1 MEVPCLDKIYR
12 AIAYYRLSKED
23 RYKSES
29 DSIVN
34 QKKLVHEYVAQHDNL
49 VLVDEKQDD
58 GYTGTNYDRP
68 GFRAVMEAIENGTAD
83 CVIVKDLSRLGREY
97 IETGKYLEMVFPA
110 LGVRFIAVNDDVDSE
125 NHTQSDDILI
135 PVKNIMNETYCRD
148 LSKKL
153 RSQFKVQRGNGEFL
167 GAFASYGYCK
177 SPDDKH
183 KLVVD
188 EFAAEVVRGIF
199 SMLIQGYSIQAIAD
213 SMNDAGILSP
223 AEYKRQQGMR
233 YYTGF
238 AGKNTPRWS
247 APTVRKILKNPIY
260 IGHLIQ
266 GKRGTLNY
274 KIKKV
279 IERDESD
286 WTVVKHNHEPIVDE
300 LAFLLVQ
307 QILQRDT
314 RTPPDAETV
323 QPLAGLLFCP
333 DCGRAMCRRS
343 VTRGRKKFYYYVC
356 STNKHGRGCSS
367 HSFPQG
373 QLETVVLHSMQKQIQ
388 LMVEMEQLLQEI
400 AQDDLRAIKNQ
411 RLERQILEKQKEIDE
426 HREFRMRLL
435 EALNENLIDR
445 DEYNQMRAKYTGLIE
460 VAQGA
465 LSRLMEQRAKKSNE
479 TDCSNQ
485 NWLNQFLKYKNI
497 QKLTRDAA
505 VSLIRRVE
513 VYEGRHL
520 HIEFNFQNEIA
531 SYQQLLSEVVKEAG

>member
-1 MEVPCLDKIYR
+1 MKKTYR
-12 AIAYYRLSKED
+12 VMAYYRLSKED
-23 RYKSES
+23 RYKNRYKNES

-34 QKKLVHEYVAQHDNL
+34 QKKLIHEYIARHDNL
-49 VLVDEKQDD
+49 VLVDEKEDD

-68 GFRAVMEAIENGTAD
+68 GFRAVMEAIENGTVD

-125 NHTQSDDILI
+125 NHSQSDDILI

-199 SMLIQGYSIQAIAD
+199 SMSMQGYSIQAIAD
-213 SMNDAGILSP
+213 SMNTTGILSP
-223 AEYKRQQGMR
+223 AEYKRQQGLR

-238 AGKNTPRWS
+238 ARENLPQWNAS
-247 APTVRKILKNPIY
+247 TVRNILKNPVY
-260 IGHLIQ
+260 IGHLVQ
-266 GKRGTLNY
+266 GKRGTPNY
-274 KIKKV
+274 KIKKIV
-279 IERDESD
+279 ERDESG
-286 WTVVKHNHEPIVDE
+286 WIVVKHNHEPIVDE
-300 LAFLLVQ
+300 LVFNLVQ
-307 QILQRDT
+307 QMLQRDT
-314 RTPPDAETV
+314 RTPPNAETV
-323 QPLAGLLFCP
+323 RPLAGILFCA

-343 VTRGRKKFYYYVC
+343 VTRGKKKFHYYVC
-356 STNKHGRGCSS
+356 STNKHGQGCSS

-373 QLETVVLHSMQKQIQ
+373 QLETVVLHAIQKQIQ
-388 LMVEMEQLLQEI
+388 LMVEMDQLLREI
-400 AQDDLRAIKNQ
+400 ARDDLQAVKCQ
-411 RLERQILEKQKEIDE
+411 RLERQIIDKQKEIDG

-445 DEYNQMRAKYTGLIE
+445 DEYNQMRAKYTLLIE
-460 VAQGA
+460 TAQEA
-465 LSRLMEQRAKKSNE
+465 LSRLKEEQNQGAGENDYSE
-479 TDCSNQ
+479 Q
-485 NWLNQFLKYKNI
+485 NWLDQFLRYRNI
-497 QKLTRDAA
+497 QELTRDAV
-505 VSLIRRVE
+505 VSLIKRID
-513 VYEGRHL
+513 VYEDRHL
-520 HIEFNFQNEIA
+520 HIEFNFQNDMA
-531 SYQQLLSEVVKEAG
+531 SCQQLLAEAVKEAG